1 LDFAPRDKIKIAY
14 AASFG
19 VDTWEYSWK
28 DTLKCRNLLRQF
40 KAVSVREETAVT
52 LCRKYF
58 NVNAL
63 HVVDPTM
70 LILSEKYKEKFH
82 LSDSEKTSGAFI
94 YILDCSLLKSSVID
108 FVCNYLSLDKYAVMP
123 EALNKS
129 TVVNIEKCV
138 FPSIEFWLQKMYA
151 SDYVITDSFHG
162 CVFSI
167 ILNRPF
173 IVINNDSRGR
183 ARIISLL
190 KNLELSDRLVFSLS
204 EVEKILNTDINW
216 ESVNNELSKLREY
229 SLEFLKEYLNDSF
242 KYNN

>member
-1 LDFAPRDKIKIAY
+1 
-14 AASFG
+14 
-19 VDTWEYSWK
+19 
-28 DTLKCRNLLRQF
+28 
-40 KAVSVREETAVT
+40 
-52 LCRKYF
+52 
-58 NVNAL
+58 
-63 HVVDPTM
+63 
-70 LILSEKYKEKFH
+70 
-82 LSDSEKTSGAFI
+82 
-94 YILDCSLLKSSVID
+94 
-108 FVCNYLSLDKYAVMP
+108 
-123 EALNKS
+123 
-129 TVVNIEKCV
+129 
-138 FPSIEFWLQKMYA
+138 MYA